1 MHNFPKIVFFKKLSL
16 KKFPHSLKKRGTGH
30 FFRFTLSNHIS
41 IVQIINTLKIMNF
54 TLKSLLK
61 MKIITSII
69 GLSAGLF
76 FCKSCE
82 YSITTANISSVRVC
96 GSLNSDGCKEDVGIF
111 EELPDTVYV
120 VSRLKNAPEGTEIR
134 YYWYQFLEDDYILLD
149 SVSYTSEK
157 SSELIHSYILTNALP
172 LGKYRVA
179 TRVVANNRKAIVKD
193 FEFKIPDGITLHMP
207 RIGSEINEHGR
218 VSKIINE
225 FGPSDD
231 MVYFSSFLYNI
242 PANQE
247 IKIYFKDLRT
257 NKVYKELNVKGGEVE
272 EEVLLLKANLN
283 KGQTHLNPGKHQIII
298 TIEDREFTYEFTVI

>member
-1 MHNFPKIVFFKKLSL
+1 
-16 KKFPHSLKKRGTGH
+16 
-30 FFRFTLSNHIS
+30 
-41 IVQIINTLKIMNF
+41 
-54 TLKSLLK
+54 